1 MDKQSITGLVIIFLI
16 LVLFWWINAPNEE
29 QQKKWQ
35 QHHDSLKRVE
45 LAYQDSVV
53 KAQEASAAQS
63 AVADSATLSQEKTQ
77 AADHSKIEQFR

>member
-35 QHHDSLKRVE
+35 HKMNHDQCRNTMSLWQ
-45 LAYQDSVV
+45 YCMP
-53 KAQEASAAQS
+53 
-63 AVADSATLSQEKTQ
+63 
-77 AADHSKIEQFR
+77 H